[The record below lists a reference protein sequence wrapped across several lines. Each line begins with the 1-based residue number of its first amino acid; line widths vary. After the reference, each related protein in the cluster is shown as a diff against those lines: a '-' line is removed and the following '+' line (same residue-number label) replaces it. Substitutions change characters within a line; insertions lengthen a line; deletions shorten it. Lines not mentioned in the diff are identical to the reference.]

1 MESNVRLK
9 RAMNTKSNLPL
20 LAIFL
25 GLITAVQATPDR
37 IQDVDEQFL
46 ASNEQGFV
54 ILRTVYDNLGS
65 NYSGKTTTYL
75 DEYEKKVG
83 SGEEIVMSGIAR
95 KRKSTTLLDIRTSV
109 DPDSPRNKPLIT
121 ETVMEKA
128 EGFDLASL
136 LTKYQQRGTLW
147 SKEDFAKLMSWKT
160 ERGDLFSAAK
170 CFLMSDHVTS
180 LVFQVERRTEYSINE
195 VREDGNC
202 LYLRLTT
209 GGEDE
214 GRQTRWICL
223 LPDETRQVR
232 AHLRLEPH
240 YLTLARFKTLDE
252 AKQKAQDIVRSA
264 KDDKA
269 IRQYVHQL
277 EIWSSNESSSSDR
290 PYFIVLSSGAEW
302 MSPSKF
308 EKMKAIFGPDL
319 APTTS
324 LRFNEYFPVEH
335 EP

>member
-1 MESNVRLK
+1 
-9 RAMNTKSNLPL
+9 MNTKSNLPL